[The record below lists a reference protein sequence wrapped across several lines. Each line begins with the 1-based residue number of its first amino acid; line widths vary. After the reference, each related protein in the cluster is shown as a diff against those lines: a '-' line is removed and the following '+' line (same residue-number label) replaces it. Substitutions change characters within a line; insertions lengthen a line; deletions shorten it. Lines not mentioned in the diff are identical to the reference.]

1 MNSGWSDPV
10 PRGLDRADLHGA
22 LPTGDAIFPL
32 PFTYPAKRKSFSGRR
47 QAQRHTRR
55 FRSEF
60 ELCET
65 LQALNWMH
73 GFDFSDRSAS
83 RSSSHIQS
91 EVIERVSG
99 LVDRAGAL
107 GDLQQPFTS
116 EAALKSLLQG
126 RSDYHEP
133 ASPIA
138 LAPFDLELISLP
150 ATLKE
155 APRAEDLLPESDRLY
170 LKEQERMFRPDYE
183 SREFFKPYWDPAL
196 KHCPRKYRSF
206 IKRLDSIDYLR
217 YTLHPV
223 EMAGIF
229 FVKKSDGRR
238 IRMIVDGRGANLRL
252 RDPPSVSLSTAET
265 FSRIEMSVPEELLH
279 DKEGR
284 DRFFQSVEVVA
295 ALSDV
300 KDCFHRIRQPDWMCR
315 LFCLLPIEA
324 RHVGLTG
331 HMLDGVVLQS
341 NDLVYPMP
349 GSLAMGCS
357 WSLYFAQKIN
367 EHQFKL
373 SPGLCSSDLM
383 HDRGAPLVIDPDC
396 PDSLNHYVYVDNL
409 GIIGQNKDLVSK
421 GLEAMENHFNS
432 KQLLL
437 HPGEVHSGSVKALGI
452 QLDGTSKT
460 TRITP
465 ERLHKV
471 RSGLRGLISRGR
483 CSGKVLEIIIGHA
496 TFCGLACRLVLSVFH
511 TSYKFIEKNY
521 ETVCP
526 LWNSVKDELRA
537 FAGLMVF
544 LESDWKRGW
553 NTLVTSSD
561 ASEKGFGVCTSHWT
575 SQQVVTA
582 GRVPEKSRFRRT
594 ESHRARES
602 ALSAAGFYQ
611 ESSTGKWLAGEIDS
625 EEYLA
630 KVGWECSSGFPEI
643 DAQLLHR
650 NLWTPKT
657 WGTWKH
663 EEHIV
668 ILEARALNKAL
679 DRVAYTR
686 YGHDVRQLFLVDS
699 MSIALSFD
707 RCRSRSFKLLRQI
720 RRFASVCL
728 ARNLDPHVRWIPSE
742 LNSADEPSRTEG
754 AEPSKTL
761 VDLIPVKQH
770 ATAQEVPSAL
780 ATGGVK
786 PACGQ
791 EIKSSPSRYGDRSET
806 RSFKNTEPS
815 QDVSTGAVGDETS
828 THPNRGPCNRPDWW
842 EEDTK
847 GEGTRDFNRQ
857 FKLIKCSDD
866 QEEGEAP
873 CGEKPPPMEKVC
885 GRSHG
890 SSRSRP
896 VVVGEESNWEG
907 GRQVLQHRVW
917 PLSDV
922 CYHPQPDLE
931 RSPTS
936 RCSDDQIH
944 EPPIPSGPPFTS
956 RGQVDGGLYAPSPRV
971 QPIWIQPSASLIQSV
986 ERLEKAGTRI
996 VEESFSLRGVGGDCN
1011 GDGEAKVSQDGS
1023 LHTHL
1028 PFSLHSPKR
1037 VVPMQDYVLGATD
1050 SPDNGA
1056 LVTSVESG
1064 GACHPIQDGRV
1075 RRQHPVR
1082 LSLFEALGFSA
1093 FPGAEKASRSPA
1105 VVGLQLSEL
1114 LPSFHGCSKKTP
1126 DRCYPIQHAAFRTVH
1141 RPKPKPPS
1149 TIGGPETGKVEK
1161 PQKCGTVRKVS
1172 PPCCELQSASYKNPT
1187 TLPLRRKTSRGC
1199 DAGPYQAPSASL
1211 KKGNRPSQY
1220 VADLFAGKGGV
1231 SHQCRRLGYK
1241 AKEWEIDR
1249 GPEFDLT
1256 SRAVRRAII
1265 KDVRRGFILAVMMAP
1280 PCTSFS
1286 VARDR
1291 TKVIRS
1297 RVYPWGLPAD
1307 QLTPAESEKVQEGNR
1322 CFEAAFELIQHFN
1335 KHRIPWILENPASS
1349 KCWFLDPI
1357 QQLLS
1362 HPSCNLITLDFC
1374 QFGTPWK
1381 KPTSLLCYN
1390 VDPQDLQRLQ
1400 RRCRGSS
1407 GICSKTQKLH
1417 WQLSGTYQGQ
1427 NWTKIA
1433 QPYPVPLCRQLAFVL
1448 TAHSHYN
1455 PP

>member
-1 MNSGWSDPV
+1 MSMGRSGSLA
-10 PRGLDRADLHGA
+10 RELDRDDLHGA
-22 LPTGDAIFPL
+22 RPAGGAIFPL
-32 PFTYPAKRKSFSGRR
+32 PFIQPTRRKSTSGRR
-47 QAQRHTRR
+47 QSQRFTRQ
-55 FRSEF
+55 FRTEF
-60 ELCET
+60 ELSET

-73 GFDFSDRSAS
+73 GFDFTDHSSS
-83 RSSSHIQS
+83 RPRSHIQA

-107 GDLQQPFTS
+107 GDLQHPFTP

-170 LKEQERMFRPDYE
+170 LEEQERMFRPHHE

-196 KHCPRKYRSF
+196 KHSPRKYRSF
-206 IKRLDSIDYLR
+206 IKKLDSIDYLK

-284 DRFFQSVEVVA
+284 DHFFQTVEVVA

-331 HMLDGVVLQS
+331 HTLDGVVLQS

-357 WSLYFAQKIN
+357 WSLYFAQRIN
-367 EHQFKL
+367 EYQFRI
-373 SPGLCSSDLM
+373 SPGLSSSDLM
-383 HDRGAPLVIDPDC
+383 HDRGAPLVIDPSC

-421 GLEAMENHFNS
+421 GLEDMENHFNS

-452 QLDGTSKT
+452 QLDGSSKT

-483 CSGKVLEIIIGHA
+483 CSGKILEIVIGHA

-521 ETVCP
+521 ETVSP

-575 SQQVVTA
+575 SQQVAVA

-602 ALSAAGFYQ
+602 ALGAAGFYQ

-625 EEYLA
+625 EEYLS
-630 KVGWECSSGFPEI
+630 KVGWEVSSDFREI

-650 NLWTPKT
+650 HLWTPRT

-679 DRVAYTR
+679 DRIANTR

-761 VDLIPVKQH
+761 VDLIPVRPH
-770 ATAQEVPSAL
+770 ASSQEVPRSFAPS
-780 ATGGVK
+780 GYK
-786 PACGQ
+786 PASGQ
-791 EIKSSPSRYGDRSET
+791 EIKGPPSRCDGGSEA
-806 RSFKNTEPS
+806 RSFKNNEPS
-815 QDVSTGAVGDETS
+815 QNVSAGKVGDKSSDYTNYGPLSRPFGWPEDKEGEDA
-828 THPNRGPCNRPDWW
+828 RGV
-842 EEDTK
+842 K
-847 GEGTRDFNRQ
+847 RQ
-857 FKLIKCSDD
+857 FELFKCSCGK
-866 QEEGEAP
+866 EEGEAS
-873 CGEKPPPMEKVC
+873 GSQEPPSMEKVC
-885 GRSHG
+885 GRGYG
-890 SSRSRP
+890 SSGSGSF
-896 VVVGEESNWEG
+896 VVGEEGNWKRS
-907 GRQVLQHRVW
+907 RQVLQHRVR
-917 PLSDV
+917 PLSDI
-922 CYHPQPDLE
+922 CHHPQHDLG
-931 RSPTS
+931 RSSAS
-936 RCSDDQIH
+936 RCSNDQVY
-944 EPPIPSGPPFTS
+944 EPPFLAGPSLTS
-956 RGQVDGGLYAPSPRV
+956 RGQVDGGLHASSSGV
-971 QPIWIQPSASLIQSV
+971 QPIWIQPSTSLIQSV
-986 ERLEKAGTRI
+986 ERLEKVSPGVFKEGFSAG
-996 VEESFSLRGVGGDCN
+996 SMGSHCN
-1011 GDGEAKVSQDGS
+1011 RDGEAKVGEDGN
-1023 LHTHL
+1023 LHFDL

-1037 VVPMQDYVLGATD
+1037 IVPMQDNVPGATN
-1050 SPDNGA
+1050 SSDNRT
-1056 LVTSVESG
+1056 LVTAFEPRR
-1064 GACHPIQDGRV
+1064 ACYPIQDRGV

-1093 FPGAEKASRSPA
+1093 FPRTEEAGRTPA

-1114 LPSFHGCSKKTP
+1114 LPSFHRGGHKTP
-1126 DRCYPIQHAAFRTVH
+1126 DRCHTVQHATFRSFN
-1141 RPKPKPPS
+1141 RPKPKPPP
-1149 TIGGPETGKVEK
+1149 TIGGAEKGKVEK
-1161 PQKCGTVRKVS
+1161 PQKCGEIRKVS
-1172 PPCCELQSASYKNPT
+1172 SSCCKLQSAPYKDST
-1187 TLPLRRKTSRGC
+1187 ALPPRRKTYRGC

-1241 AKEWEIDR
+1241 AKEWEIER
-1249 GPEFDLT
+1249 GIEFDLT
-1256 SRAVRRAII
+1256 SRAVRKAII
-1265 KDVRRGFILAVMMAP
+1265 KDAKRGLILAVMLAP

-1297 RVYPWGLPAD
+1297 RAYPWGLPAD
-1307 QLTPAESEKVQEGNR
+1307 QLTSAEFEKVQEGNR
-1322 CFEAAFELIQHFN
+1322 CFEAAFELIHVFN
-1335 KHRIPWILENPASS
+1335 KLRIPWILENPASS
-1349 KCWFLDPI
+1349 KCWYLDPI

-1381 KPTSLLCYN
+1381 KPTSLLCFN
-1390 VDPQDLQRLQ
+1390 VDPQDLLRLQ
-1400 RRCRGSS
+1400 RRCQGSS
-1407 GICSKTQKLH
+1407 GICCKTQRPH
-1417 WQLSGTYQGQ
+1417 WQLSGTYKGQ

-1433 QPYPVPLCRQLAFVL
+1433 QPYPVSLCKQLAFVL
-1448 TAHSHYN
+1448 TAHTHYN

>member
-1 MNSGWSDPV
+1 MRNGRSDPL
-10 PRGLDRADLHGA
+10 PRGLDHGGMHGVI
-22 LPTGDAIFPL
+22 PTGDAIFPL
-32 PFTYPAKRKSFSGRR
+32 PFTYPAENKSHSGRR
-47 QAQRHTRR
+47 KAQRLSRQY
-55 FRSEF
+55 RSEF

-65 LQALNWMH
+65 MQALNWMH
-73 GFDFSDRSAS
+73 GFDFTDHSAVRRPS
-83 RSSSHIQS
+83 RIQT
-91 EVIERVSG
+91 EVIERVCG

-107 GDLQQPFTS
+107 GDLQHPFTP

-126 RSDYHEP
+126 RSDYREP
-133 ASPIA
+133 TSPIA

-170 LKEQERMFRPDYE
+170 LKEQERMFRPDHE
-183 SREFFKPYWDPAL
+183 CQEFFKPYWDPAL

-206 IKRLDSIDYLR
+206 IKKLDSIDYLR

-279 DKEGR
+279 DKDGR

-331 HMLDGVVLQS
+331 QMLDGVVLQS

-373 SPGLCSSDLM
+373 SPSLSDSDLM
-383 HDRGAPLVIDPDC
+383 HDRGAPLVIDPTR
-396 PDSLNHYVYVDNL
+396 PDTLNHYVYVDNL

-421 GLEAMENHFNS
+421 GLESMETHFNS

-437 HPGEVHSGSVKALGI
+437 HPGEVHTSSVKALGI

-483 CSGKVLEIIIGHA
+483 CSGRVLEIIIGHA

-511 TSYKFIEKNY
+511 TSYKFIKKNY
-521 ETVCP
+521 NTVSP

-575 SQQVVTA
+575 SQQVSQA

-602 ALSAAGFYQ
+602 ALSAAGFRQ
-611 ESSTGKWLAGEIDS
+611 EVSTGKWLAGEIDS
-625 EEYLA
+625 EEYLSE
-630 KVGWECSSGFPEI
+630 VGWECSPSFKEI

-650 NLWTPKT
+650 HLWTPKT

-663 EEHIV
+663 SEYIV

-679 DRVAYTR
+679 DRIAHTR

-720 RRFASVCL
+720 RRFASLCL

-761 VDLIPVKQH
+761 VDLIPVKSH
-770 ATAQEVPSAL
+770 AGTKEVPSPFSAS
-780 ATGGVK
+780 A
-786 PACGQ
+786 
-791 EIKSSPSRYGDRSET
+791 IKSECSKEDKSSSSRKVDRSEARAVT
-806 RSFKNTEPS
+806 SSES
-815 QDVSTGAVGDETS
+815 SEDVSSGSVGNKS
-828 THPNRGPCNRPDWW
+828 SKHSHHGSRCCPVRR
-842 EEDTK
+842 EEDRK
-847 GEGTRDFNRQ
+847 GESSGHLHRQ
-857 FKLIKCSDD
+857 LQQLKLSGV
-866 QEEGEAP
+866 QEEGEAL
-873 CGEKPPPMEKVC
+873 GRQEPPSLEKVRR
-885 GRSHG
+885 RSNG
-890 SSRSRP
+890 GSRSG
-896 VVVGEESNWEG
+896 VDVAGEEGNWKG
-907 GRQVLQHRVW
+907 SRQILQHRIW
-917 PLSDV
+917 PVSDL
-922 CYHPQPDLE
+922 CHLPQPDLE
-931 RSPTS
+931 RSDGS
-936 RCSDDQIH
+936 RCSNDSLH
-944 EPPIPSGPPFTS
+944 EPSLPAGASFSSG
-956 RGQVDGGLYAPSPRV
+956 GQVDGSLYAPPSRI
-971 QPIWIQPSASLIQSV
+971 QPIWVQPSASLIQSV
-986 ERLEKAGTRI
+986 EGVEKVGTRI
-996 VEESFSLRGVGGDCN
+996 LEESISIGGLGSYRDRDGQTEYVKDGLVHPDLPVG
-1011 GDGEAKVSQDGS
+1011 
-1023 LHTHL
+1023 
-1028 PFSLHSPKR
+1028 LHSPKR
-1037 VVPMQDYVLGATD
+1037 VVPLQDYVVGASD
-1050 SPDNGA
+1050 SAGDRT
-1056 LVTSVESG
+1056 LVPSFEPG
-1064 GACHPIQDGRV
+1064 GTHHSIQDRGV
-1075 RRQHPVR
+1075 RRQYPVR

-1093 FPGAEKASRSPA
+1093 LPRAEETSRPSA
-1105 VVGLQLSEL
+1105 VVGLQLSKL
-1114 LPSFHGCSKKTP
+1114 LPDLHGGSKETA
-1126 DRCYPIQHAAFRTVH
+1126 DRCHSLQPAAFRTFN
-1141 RPKPKPPS
+1141 RPKSKSPT
-1149 TIGGPETGKVEK
+1149 TIGGAKAGKMEK
-1161 PQKCGTVRKVS
+1161 SQECCSVREIRRPRS
-1172 PPCCELQSASYKNPT
+1172 ELQPASNKDPT
-1187 TLPLRRKTSRGC
+1187 ALPLRRKTSRGC
-1199 DAGPYQAPSASL
+1199 DAGPYQTASASL
-1211 KKGNRPSQY
+1211 KKGNRPSKY
-1220 VADLFAGKGGV
+1220 VADLFAGVGGV
-1231 SHQCRRLGYK
+1231 SHQCRRSGYK
-1241 AKEWEIDR
+1241 AKEWEIER
-1249 GPEFDLT
+1249 GIQFDLT

-1265 KDVRRGFILAVMMAP
+1265 KDVKRGLILAVMMAP

-1286 VARDR
+1286 IARDR

-1297 RVYPWGLPAD
+1297 RTHPWGIPAD
-1307 QLTPAESEKVQEGNR
+1307 QLTPSELEKVQAGNA
-1322 CFEAAFELIQHFN
+1322 CFEAAFELIFQFN
-1335 KHRIPWILENPASS
+1335 KHNVPWILENPASS

-1357 QQLLS
+1357 RQLLED
-1362 HPSCNLITLDFC
+1362 PRCTLITLDFC
-1374 QFGTPWK
+1374 VFGTPWK
-1381 KPTSLLCYN
+1381 KPTSLLCFN
-1390 VDPQDLQRLQ
+1390 LDSQDLQRLQ
-1400 RRCRGSS
+1400 RRCRGTS
-1407 GICSKTQKLH
+1407 GICSRTQKPH
-1417 WQLSGTYQGQ
+1417 WQLSGSFRGQ

-1433 QPYPVPLCRQLAFVL
+1433 QPYPRQLCRHIAYVL